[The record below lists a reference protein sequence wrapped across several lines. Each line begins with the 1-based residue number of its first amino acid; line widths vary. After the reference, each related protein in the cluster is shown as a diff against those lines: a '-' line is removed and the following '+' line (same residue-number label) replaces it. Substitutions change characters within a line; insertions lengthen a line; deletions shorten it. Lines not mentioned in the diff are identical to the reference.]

1 MATTSTKASEPAT
14 TSWLITYISMLWI
27 VLTRGTRS
35 LVKQVTLEFIP
46 KEYKII
52 TGDKSAMDAIVR
64 YYNTDEKE
72 CFIAVETKYSES
84 LGLNEAK
91 DESTKR
97 QERDVAVSLGV
108 FTKEAEERIASGRI
122 PLTQIYRNFL
132 LSEAYGRR
140 EGLGSYSI
148 ILAPSI
154 HPSTSAEVAS
164 LYPEL
169 KEEHRDKLPLIRNL
183 L

>member
-64 YYNTDEKE
+64 YYNSDEKE
-72 CFIAVETKYSES
+72 CFISVETKYSE
-84 LGLNEAK
+84 
-91 DESTKR
+91 
-97 QERDVAVSLGV
+97 
-108 FTKEAEERIASGRI
+108 
-122 PLTQIYRNFL
+122 
-132 LSEAYGRR
+132 
-140 EGLGSYSI
+140 
-148 ILAPSI
+148 
-154 HPSTSAEVAS
+154 
-164 LYPEL
+164 
-169 KEEHRDKLPLIRNL
+169 
-183 L
+183 